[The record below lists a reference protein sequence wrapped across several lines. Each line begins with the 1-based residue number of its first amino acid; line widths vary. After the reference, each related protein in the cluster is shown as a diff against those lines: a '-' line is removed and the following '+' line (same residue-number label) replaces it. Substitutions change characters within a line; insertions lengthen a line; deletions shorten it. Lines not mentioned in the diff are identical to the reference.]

1 MAFEGMPR
9 TESMTWQGRQDSEYR
24 DMSSYDGNEYDD
36 NDYDDDDRPASPTS
50 QV

>member
-1 MAFEGMPR
+1 MAVDGMPR

-24 DMSSYDGNEYDD
+24 DISYDGNQND

-50 QV
+50 QVI